1 MIDETTADRRLPA
14 EIFVSRRPG
23 SMYEY
28 TAIGVPRSLTD
39 AYRIGLGTTA
49 AEALADLEK
58 TATARWSAVAKTWL
72 KHDK

>member
-1 MIDETTADRRLPA
+1 
-14 EIFVSRRPG
+14 
-23 SMYEY
+23 MYEY